1 MERNEFTKH
10 AAAAAAAVGAVAPL
24 LLFLQLLFLLFVC
37 DEDDFASNS
46 SSLFFL
52 SLLVVFPLSNLH
64 TDISFSF
71 LSSPPLSAAA
81 AAADSTSFL
90 PPAIP
95 TIPLAAPCSFLS
107 QILFLP
113 LRLSSS
119 HCVFL
124 FLPPSLPR
132 LLYQS

>member
-46 SSLFFL
+46 SSLFF